1 MYTPHAWQ
9 PAGWGSALWQC
20 ECDVRVWT
28 LSPHTEARERLHAA
42 HRLTGVQATWQQEHC
57 CSCSRTSCIL
67 HKVILQ
73 QKGIVLSGKLCLP
86 APTGDCITKHSAQR
100 MSDLQNT
107 STYRQAWYTSRD
119 AGEMHGRDAGV
130 EMQGREHGRLHPSP
144 ITGNAMA
151 MASLMGRPHP
161 SPTVGNTKQSMVL

>member
-1 MYTPHAWQ
+1 MAACTHLTHGSMHTPHAWQ

-20 ECDVRVWT
+20 ECDVRAWT
-28 LSPHTEARERLHAA
+28 LSPHTEARERLHVA

-107 STYRQAWYTSRD
+107 STCRQAWYTSRD
-119 AGEMHGRDAGV
+119 AGEMCGRDAGV
-130 EMQGREHGRLHPSP
+130 EMQGLRCRGESMGDCIPHLLRATPWPWLH
-144 ITGNAMA
+144 
-151 MASLMGRPHP
+151 
-161 SPTVGNTKQSMVL
+161 